1 MGKHI
6 NQKFNVKSAQQY
18 LTDRNKRIAHITAA
32 NAEASIRIKA
42 GQQLQPIAA
51 SQEALDRV
59 EQIKAELSNPNS
71 DLVLK
76 AQLDM
81 AKERIETLQDMI
93 EDLENMKSDMGG
105 LLSAER
111 QAKLIAFE
119 QRLKEAKLLKD
130 DIQNKMKEKS

>member
-18 LTDRNKRIAHITAA
+18 LKDRNKRIAHITAA